1 MAVVTALARKL
12 VVLVVVWM
20 AVLATPALAEGVEI
34 TGEIAGS
41 DIEASDSTNPIEL
54 EPTQEIPID
63 ITIRNTSD
71 RPEEVRFVRLEGQ
84 ALGLTF
90 LSYDLGVRTTLAPG
104 EQTTVTTPLD
114 FFDLEDQATGYLGAS
129 MRVYDAERRELGSTE
144 FVIDVRGKATSTLGL
159 FAFLV
164 LGIAVFSVTVL
175 VINTVRRRLP
185 SNRFV
190 RAAQFALAGGA
201 IGLTLALGVSILRI
215 AFADVEAWVP
225 LVVIPTAVGFLLGY
239 IAPGPLSESIED
251 VRERERLDAAA
262 EDAVVRAS
270 GSHAAVSTGESP
282 AVGSDDG

>member
-1 MAVVTALARKL
+1 MIRTAGKL

-20 AVLATPALAEGVEI
+20 TLLAAPALAEGIEI
-34 TGEIAGS
+34 TGDIAGS
-41 DIEASDSTNPIEL
+41 DITESDSTNPIEL
-54 EPTQEIPID
+54 DPTQEIPIS

-71 RPEEVRFVRLEGQ
+71 RNEQVRFVRLEGQ

-104 EQTTVTTPLD
+104 EETTVTTPLD

-129 MRVYDAERRELGSTE
+129 MRVYDPERRELGSTE
-144 FVIDVRGKATSTLGL
+144 FVIDVRGNATSTLGL

-185 SNRFV
+185 ANRFV
-190 RAAQFALAGGA
+190 RATQFALAGGA

-225 LVVIPTAVGFLLGY
+225 LVVIPTVVGFLLGY
-239 IAPGPLSESIED
+239 IAPGPLSQSLSD
-251 VRERERLDAAA
+251 VRQQEELDAAA
-262 EDAVVRAS
+262 EDAVIRAS
-270 GSHAAVSTGESP
+270 GSHAAVGAEE
-282 AVGSDDG
+282 D

>member
-1 MAVVTALARKL
+1 MAL
-12 VVLVVVWM
+12 VIRTTCRLVLVAVVWM
-20 AVLATPALAEGVEI
+20 ALLTTPALAEGIEI
-34 TGEIAGS
+34 SGEIAGR
-41 DIEASDSTNPIEL
+41 DIAGSDSTDPIEL
-54 EPTQEIPID
+54 EPTQEIPIN

-71 RPEEVRFVRLEGQ
+71 RSEQVRFVRLEGQ

-90 LSYDLGVRTTLAPG
+90 LSYDLGVRTTLGPG

-129 MRVYDAERRELGSTE
+129 MRVYDPERRELGSTA

-175 VINTVRRRLP
+175 IINTVRRRLP
-185 SNRFV
+185 ANRFV

-215 AFADVEAWVP
+215 AFADVDAWVP
-225 LVVIPTAVGFLLGY
+225 LVVVPTAVGFLFGY
-239 IAPGPLSESIED
+239 IAPGPLSQSIED
-251 VRERERLDAAA
+251 VREQEQLDAAA
-262 EDAVVRAS
+262 EDAVVRVS
-270 GSHAAVSTGESP
+270 GSHAAATS
-282 AVGSDDG
+282 GSFEPPDADG